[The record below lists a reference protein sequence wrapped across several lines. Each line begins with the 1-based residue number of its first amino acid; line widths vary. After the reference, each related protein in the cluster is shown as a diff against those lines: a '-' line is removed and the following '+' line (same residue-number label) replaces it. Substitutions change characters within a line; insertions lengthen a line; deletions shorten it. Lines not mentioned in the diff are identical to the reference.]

1 MANKRNEYTL
11 EQQQEFINKAN
22 EMYKNGAS
30 KKEVL
35 KEIGITGYALDE
47 AVKTLNYK
55 YVQKPYKGY
64 APREDK
70 PKAVTVQELQEAH
83 NIMKQEEQEQKEQQE
98 QIQQSKQ
105 SILNN
110 VSPQPVNDIKDI
122 QQEILNRKEF
132 NVLVN
137 LNPTKGT
144 SIRLYTDTMEQ
155 LDRLYKLHP
164 EKKNQD
170 ILNTIIVKGIEALLK

>member
-1 MANKRNEYTL
+1 MANKKNEYTL

-22 EMYKNGAS
+22 EMYKNGAN
-30 KKEVL
+30 KTEVL
-35 KEIGITGYALDE
+35 KELGITGYALDE
-47 AVKTLNYK
+47 AVKNLNYQ
-55 YVQKPYKGY
+55 YVQKPCKGY
-64 APREDK
+64 APKEVK
-70 PKAVTVQELQEAH
+70 HKAVTVQELQEAH
-83 NIMKQEEQEQKEQQE
+83 NIMKQEAQEAQEQQEVQE
-98 QIQQSKQ
+98 QIQQNKQ
-105 SILNN
+105 PLLNN
-110 VSPQPVNDIKDI
+110 VSPQPIQDI

-155 LDRLYKLHP
+155 LDKLYKLHP

-170 ILNTIIVKGIEALLK
+170 ILNTIIIKGIEALLK

>member
-1 MANKRNEYTL
+1 MANKKNEYTL

-47 AVKTLNYK
+47 AVKNLDYK

-64 APREDK
+64 APKEDK
-70 PKAVTVQELQEAH
+70 HQAVTVEELQEAH
-83 NIMKQEEQEQKEQQE
+83 NIMKQEAQEVQEQLQHKEQP
-98 QIQQSKQ
+98 
-105 SILNN
+105 ILNN
-110 VSPQPVNDIKDI
+110 VTPQPINDIKDI
-122 QQEILNRKEF
+122 HQEILNRKEF
-132 NVLVN
+132 NVIVN

-155 LDRLYKLHP
+155 LDKLYKLHP

>member
-1 MANKRNEYTL
+1 MANKKNEYTL

-22 EMYKNGAS
+22 EMYKNGAN
-30 KKEVL
+30 KTEVL
-35 KEIGITGYALDE
+35 KELGITGYALDE
-47 AVKTLNYK
+47 AVKNLNYQ
-55 YVQKPYKGY
+55 YVQKPCKGY
-64 APREDK
+64 APKDK
-70 PKAVTVQELQEAH
+70 HKAVTVEELQEAH
-83 NIMKQEEQEQKEQQE
+83 NIMKQEEQEQQKQKEQHE
-98 QIQQSKQ
+98 QPT
-105 SILNN
+105 LNS
-110 VSPQPVNDIKDI
+110 VSPQPINDIKDI

-155 LDRLYKLHP
+155 LDKLYKLHP

-170 ILNTIIVKGIEALLK
+170 ILNTIIVKGIESLLK

>member
-1 MANKRNEYTL
+1 MANKKNEYTL

-47 AVKTLNYK
+47 AVKNLNYQ
-55 YVQKPYKGY
+55 YVQKPCKGY
-64 APREDK
+64 APKEDK
-70 PKAVTVQELQEAH
+70 HKAVTVEELQEAH
-83 NIMKQEEQEQKEQQE
+83 NIMKQEEEEQQKQKEQHE
-98 QIQQSKQ
+98 QPT
-105 SILNN
+105 LNT
-110 VSPQPVNDIKDI
+110 VSPQPIKDI

-155 LDRLYKLHP
+155 LDKLYKLHP

-170 ILNTIIVKGIEALLK
+170 ILNTIIVKGIESLLK